1 RIAMSHAA
9 IRDLRTRM
17 DYQEQ
22 TEDHEFTLSLIRE
35 YERQV
40 QHVTEGTDG
49 STGTAT
55 TRVDA
60 ERTMRLHGV
69 AAERS
74 ELHALH
80 RSAKIN
86 EYVLFALQR
95 ELDLQE
101 ASLRIRA
108 PAPEE

>member
-1 RIAMSHAA
+1 MSHAA

-17 DYQEQ
+17 DHQQ
-22 TEDHEFTLSLIRE
+22 HTEDHEFTLNLIRE

-40 QHVTEGTDG
+40 QHVTEGGDE
-49 STGTAT
+49 STRTAT
-55 TRVDA
+55 VRVAA
-60 ERTMRLHGV
+60 ERSIRLHGV

-74 ELHALH
+74 ELSALH

-86 EYVLFALQR
+86 EYVLFTLQR

-108 PAPEE
+108 SGAEE